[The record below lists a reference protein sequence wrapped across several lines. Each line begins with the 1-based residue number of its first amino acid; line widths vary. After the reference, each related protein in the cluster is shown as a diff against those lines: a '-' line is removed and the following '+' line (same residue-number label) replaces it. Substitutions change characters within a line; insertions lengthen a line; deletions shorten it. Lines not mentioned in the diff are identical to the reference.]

1 MIKGIFKTVLLA
13 GLFFSATSANAL
25 QSYTFTQ
32 DGFAGGGSITG
43 SFSGNDLNSD
53 GFIQGATFNP
63 GGLSEITSFSV
74 SWSGNAAIPAF
85 SQTSSDLT
93 FFSFDTAKSTLGQVS
108 PEGIATN
115 WFGTSGYQYL
125 AGQGVNSYN
134 GSYVVN
140 AETLVN
146 VETFGAINVSP
157 VAAVPLPGAAWLF
170 GPALISLFRLKRR
183 SV

>member
-1 MIKGIFKTVLLA
+1 MTKGILNTALLV
-13 GLFFSATSANAL
+13 GLFFSASSAYAL
-25 QSYTFTQ
+25 QSFTFTQ
-32 DGFAGGGSITG
+32 GGFAGGGSITG
-43 SFSGNDLNSD
+43 SFAGNDLNSD
-53 GFIQGATFNP
+53 GFIQGATFNS

-74 SWSGNAAIPAF
+74 SWSGNAVIPAF

-93 FFSFDTAKSTLGQVS
+93 FFSFNTAKSTLGQVN

-115 WFGTSGYQYL
+115 WFGLAGYQYL
-125 AGQGVNSYN
+125 TGQGVNSYN

-146 VETFGAINVSP
+146 VETFGLLNVSP

-170 GPALISLFRLKRR
+170 GPALISFFRLKRR